1 MLRRKPNTLID
12 IIRPNILANLEAYST
27 KQSIDDDKGSR
38 YREFEAGDNVWIKN
52 ELQRGYHPGKV
63 IERSGDLSYTVETD
77 GLLKRKHADQLRTG
91 QAPGEYLS
99 CKPNLP
105 EFEEHFYSK
114 TKKPTLE
121 PHDNSSEPHIETVP
135 HSEMPR
141 PDCSTGDDSRNES
154 VPLRRSE
161 RIKNRLAKESQGLA
175 LNQENK
181 NGRM

>member
-12 IIRPNILANLEAYST
+12 NIRPNILGNLEASST
-27 KQSIDDDKGSR
+27 KQSIDHDKGSR

-114 TKKPTLE
+114 TEIPTLE